1 MVVTLQPFLIHLT
14 RLLSKNYTKSA
25 LKTTFYLNVTETAD
39 NKLNIIEKMIY
50 YPFMSCFTLSI

>member
-1 MVVTLQPFLIHLT
+1 MVVTLQPFLTHLT

-25 LKTTFYLNVTETAD
+25 LKKNFYLNVTETAD
-39 NKLNIIEKMIY
+39 NKLNIIEEMIY

>member
-25 LKTTFYLNVTETAD
+25 LKTTFYLNTTETKILLKDENMNCRQKKKAENLD
-39 NKLNIIEKMIY
+39 
-50 YPFMSCFTLSI
+50 

>member
-25 LKTTFYLNVTETAD
+25 LKTTFYLNTTETKILLKD
-39 NKLNIIEKMIY
+39 ENMNCRQKKKTENLD
-50 YPFMSCFTLSI
+50 